1 MTKKVLVLR
10 TAAADMTSRGGFKY
24 PKRGWVKAPDWS
36 AAPVC
41 GGGLH
46 GLLWG
51 EGDGSHLNW
60 DDDAKWLVLE
70 VKEQELVDL
79 DKKVKFPGGRVVFC
93 GDRKG
98 ATQYLLAHGGAG
110 KAICGAALSQ
120 GDKAAV
126 SAGYRGQASAGSWGQ
141 ASAGEGGQASA
152 GEGGQASAGSWGQAS
167 AGSWGQASAG
177 YRGQASA
184 GSWGQ
189 ASAGEGGQAS
199 AGENG
204 TIIVQW
210 WDNASKRYRVKVGYI
225 GEDGLKPDTWYKV
238 GDDRSWVEVG
248 PVVKKDADKKEIA
261 AA

>member
-152 GEGGQASAGSWGQAS
+152 GE
-167 AGSWGQASAG
+167 
-177 YRGQASA
+177 
-184 GSWGQ
+184 
-189 ASAGEGGQAS
+189 
-199 AGENG
+199 NG